1 MVFESIKVL
10 EYFANARFKIFGL
23 GFTLEDIFQVSSVL
37 FFFWKVQNNDLISE
51 AEDKF
56 FDQSNMLKPKFKEI
70 RINAVSMQ

>member
-37 FFFWKVQNNDLISE
+37 FSPEKCKIT
-51 AEDKF
+51 
-56 FDQSNMLKPKFKEI
+56 I
-70 RINAVSMQ
+70 